1 MTTRRL
7 AVCMTIL
14 NVALLAALAA
24 QRGGAAAPEP
34 APVLRGSALELVDAQ
49 GQVRAKMNVDE
60 GGEVLLR
67 LLDEKGE
74 IRVKLGA
81 SANGS
86 ALLLANDTAQPGIQL
101 LAGKESTGIRL
112 ANKSGATRVVTP

>member
-14 NVALLAALAA
+14 NVALLAALVAS
-24 QRGGAAAPEP
+24 RGGATAPEP

-49 GQVRAKMNVDE
+49 GQVRARMNVE
-60 GGEVLLR
+60 ESGEVVLR
-67 LLDEKGE
+67 MLDDKGQ

-81 SANGS
+81 NADGS
-86 ALLLANDTAQPGIQL
+86 ALLLANDTAQPGVQV

>member
-24 QRGGAAAPEP
+24 ERGGAAAPEP

-49 GQVRAKMNVDE
+49 GQIRARLGVEE
-60 GGEVLLR
+60 GGEVVLR
-67 LLDEKGE
+67 L
-74 IRVKLGA
+74 RRRAPRRAPPAARRSGA
-81 SANGS
+81 SC
-86 ALLLANDTAQPGIQL
+86 
-101 LAGKESTGIRL
+101 TG
-112 ANKSGATRVVTP
+112 RVVGWSSLPPGGRVPRVGDGASPRSRIS

>member
-1 MTTRRL
+1 M
-7 AVCMTIL
+7 
-14 NVALLAALAA
+14 ALLNAALLGALAA
-24 QRGGAAAPEP
+24 ERGGAEAPEP
-34 APVLRGSALELVDAQ
+34 APRLRASALELVDAN
-49 GQVRAKMNVDE
+49 GQSRARLAVEE
-60 GGEVLLR
+60 GGEVVLR

-86 ALLLANDTAQPGIQL
+86 GLLLANDTAQPGVQL
-101 LAGKESTGIRL
+101 LAGRDGTGIRL